1 MLHFF
6 LHNFV
11 LARIRFCR
19 TPYSREPVPSS
30 SGPRVGSV
38 QEVTIIRKMV
48 PVKLTVYYPKTE
60 EGKKELARRVSDVH
74 AAAVTQRLKLL
85 NCPTQQK
92 LSLLESV
99 IITIAQQCRE
109 QE

>member
-1 MLHFF
+1 M
-6 LHNFV
+6 
-11 LARIRFCR
+11 
-19 TPYSREPVPSS
+19 
-30 SGPRVGSV
+30 
-38 QEVTIIRKMV
+38 TIIRKMV

-74 AAAVTQRLKLL
+74 AAAVTQRLKSL